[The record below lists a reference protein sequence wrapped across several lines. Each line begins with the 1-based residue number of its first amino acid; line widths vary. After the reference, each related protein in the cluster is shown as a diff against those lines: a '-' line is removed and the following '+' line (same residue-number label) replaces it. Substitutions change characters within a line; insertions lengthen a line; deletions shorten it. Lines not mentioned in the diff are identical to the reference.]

1 MRNAI
6 NELNKNSIAK
16 ATGISYGRLRK
27 YSSGLIKDLTPEEQE
42 KIYKYLIELAK
53 RFSTKQEELR

>member
-1 MRNAI
+1 MRDAI

-27 YSSGLIKDLTPEEQE
+27 YSSGLIKELTPEEKE
-42 KIYKYLIELAK
+42 KIYKYLIKLAECFK
-53 RFSTKQEELR
+53 KG

>member
-1 MRNAI
+1 MRDAI

-27 YSSGLIKDLTPEEQE
+27 YASGIIKDLTPEEQE
-42 KIYKYLIELAK
+42 KIYKYLIGLAECFK
-53 RFSTKQEELR
+53 KG

>member
-1 MRNAI
+1 MRDAI

-27 YSSGLIKDLTPEEQE
+27 YATGLIKDLTPEEQE
-42 KIYKYLIELAK
+42 KIYKYLIGLAECFK
-53 RFSTKQEELR
+53 KG

>member
-1 MRNAI
+1 MRDAI

-27 YSSGLIKDLTPEEQE
+27 FSSGLIKELTPEEQE
-42 KIYKYLIELAK
+42 KIYKYLIKLAECFK
-53 RFSTKQEELR
+53 TG

>member
-1 MRNAI
+1 MRDAI

-27 YSSGLIKDLTPEEQE
+27 YASGLIKDLTTEEQD
-42 KIYKYLIELAK
+42 KIYKYLIKLAD
-53 RFSTKQEELR
+53 RFKTN

>member
-6 NELNKNSIAK
+6 NELNKNSISK

-27 YSSGLIKDLTPEEQE
+27 YASGLIKDLTPEEQE
-42 KIYKYLIELAK
+42 KIYQYLINLANLFK
-53 RFSTKQEELR
+53 KN

>member
-1 MRNAI
+1 MREAI

-27 YSSGLIKDLTPEEQE
+27 YSSGLIKELTPEEQE

-53 RFSTKQEELR
+53 

>member
-1 MRNAI
+1 MRDAI

-27 YSSGLIKDLTPEEQE
+27 YASGLIKDLTPEEQD
-42 KIYKYLIELAK
+42 KIYKYLIKLADK
-53 RFSTKQEELR
+53 FKTN

>member
-1 MRNAI
+1 MRDAI

-27 YSSGLIKDLTPEEQE
+27 FSSGLIKELTPEEQE
-42 KIYKYLIELAK
+42 KIYKYLIKLAECFK
-53 RFSTKQEELR
+53 LG

>member
-1 MRNAI
+1 MRDAI

-27 YSSGLIKDLTPEEQE
+27 YASGLIKDLTPEEQD
-42 KIYKYLIELAK
+42 KIYKYLIKVAD
-53 RFSTKQEELR
+53 RFKTN

>member
-16 ATGISYGRLRK
+16 ATGISYSRLRK
-27 YSSGLIKDLTPEEQE
+27 YASGIIKDLTPEEQE
-42 KIYKYLIELAK
+42 KIYKYLIKLAEIFK
-53 RFSTKQEELR
+53 AK

>member
-1 MRNAI
+1 MRDAI

-27 YSSGLIKDLTPEEQE
+27 YATGLIKELTPEEQE
-42 KIYKYLIELAK
+42 KIYKYLIKLANQFK
-53 RFSTKQEELR
+53 TN